1 MEATLR
7 SNGINNGIVVLA
19 GLSNSYSHYIATPEE
34 YVFQRYEAASTLY
47 GPATL
52 GVYLQEFTRLM
63 NNLLAGTTVPPG
75 PPPPN
80 LNQTVRIQLS
90 TPVALHGRMRACGCV
105 CVCVICC
112 YVVHFFRLL
121 SM

>member
-7 SNGINNGIVVLA
+7 AHGINNGIVVLA

-63 NNLLAGTTVPPG
+63 TDLLNGVSVPPG
-75 PPPPN
+75 PPPPD
-80 LNQTVRIQLS
+80 LNTTV
-90 TPVALHGRMRACGCV
+90 CGD
-105 CVCVICC
+105 
-112 YVVHFFRLL
+112 
-121 SM
+121 